1 MSKLASNHINFVH
14 YNYIQQMSYISS
26 FTTLR
31 SIDSLSIVGEMGG
44 NKFFSR
50 FLDDWLGRITDFGVR
65 VVIALIFFVLARY
78 LVRFV
83 LSHVE
88 RLNGRTRLDPNLS
101 SLLRHVIRIAMY
113 VGVFVVI
120 ANIVGFKPVSFA
132 ALIASLGVGVGMGLS
147 GQLQNLAGGVIILVT
162 KPFTIG
168 DYIVAQSAEGVV
180 QSLSLFHTI
189 IKSVDNKRIYI
200 PNGALSSGVI
210 TNLSQEDIRRNEWS
224 IGICYNEDFERVRLI
239 LSELIAEDKRIL
251 ATPAPVIA
259 LSKLSASSVDVLIR
273 AWCAGTDL
281 WDVYF
286 DFNKRMYARFNAE
299 GIDFPFPQLTIHR
312 NEV

>member
-1 MSKLASNHINFVH
+1 MSHI
-14 YNYIQQMSYISS
+14 YS
-26 FTTLR
+26 FTNM
-31 SIDSLSIVGEMGG
+31 SIDSLSAVREMGG
-44 NKFFSR
+44 NQFFSR
-50 FLDDWLGRITDFGVR
+50 FFDDWLGRITDFGVR

-78 LVRFV
+78 IVRFV
-83 LSHVE
+83 IRHVE
-88 RLNGRTRLDPNLS
+88 RLNGRTRMDPNLS
-101 SLLRHVIRIAMY
+101 SLLHHVIRIALY
-113 VGVFVVI
+113 LGIFVVI

-168 DYIVAQSAEGVV
+168 DYIVAQSTEGVV

-189 IKSVDNKRIYI
+189 VKSFDNKRIYI

-259 LSKLSASSVDVLIR
+259 LSKLSANSVDVLIR

-286 DFNKRMYARFNAE
+286 DFNKRVYARFNAE

>member
-1 MSKLASNHINFVH
+1 MSN
-14 YNYIQQMSYISS
+14 ISS
-26 FTTLR
+26 FTTLM

-50 FLDDWLGRITDFGVR
+50 FLDDWLRRITDFGVR

-83 LSHVE
+83 IRHVE
-88 RLNGRTRLDPNLS
+88 RLNGRTHLDPNLS
-101 SLLRHVIRIAMY
+101 SLLHHVIQIAMY
-113 VGVFVVI
+113 AGIFVVI

-168 DYIVAQSAEGVV
+168 DYIVAQSVEGIV

-210 TNLSQEDIRRNEWS
+210 INLSQENIRRNEWN
-224 IGICYNEDFERVRLI
+224 IGICYNEDYERVKQI
-239 LSELIAEDKRIL
+239 LMELMAEDKRIL
-251 ATPAPVIA
+251 DTPAPIIA
-259 LSKLSASSVDVLIR
+259 LNKLSANSVDVLIR
-273 AWCAGTDL
+273 AWSTGTDL

-286 DFNKRMYARFNAE
+286 DFNKRVYERFNAE

-312 NEV
+312 NEPSV